1 MAYCTKCGAELK
13 DGAVTCGQCG
23 AQMKEVPT
31 GKEWEEISDAF
42 KETAQMAAVGFSELL
57 VSGIHMTTDVVIP
70 SLIQGAKET
79 KKFINGE
86 EKKE

>member
-31 GKEWEEISDAF
+31 GKEWVEISDAF